1 MSDTGHADDADRRP
15 GGPFG
20 AGAFRS
26 GLHSEWIAS
35 WLGVALGVSFTV
47 CFFTGLLSH
56 AIQHP
61 PSWFRYPSRP
71 AGLYRVTQ
79 GIHVATGIA
88 SIPLLLGKLWTVY
101 PKLWRW
107 PPAES
112 IAHAIERISL
122 LPLVGGSVFLLFSGV
137 FNTFHWY
144 PWAFFF
150 PTAHFWA
157 AWITIGALIVHVG
170 AKASG
175 LRAGLSRTNA
185 ASEKVV
191 DPGALGRRA
200 FLRTILAA
208 SGVLTLVTIG
218 QTFNPLGRLALLA
231 PRRPD
236 VGPQGLPV
244 NRPARDA
251 HVAARAFDPAYRLRI
266 EGAVSTPLTLS
277 LDDLQRLPQHEA
289 VLPISCV
296 EGWSVSARWSGV
308 RLRDILAMAGARTG
322 SSARVESLERVG
334 NYRTSILDPSH
345 TSDADTL
352 LALRVHGEQLAL
364 DHGYPVR
371 LITPNLPGVMQTKW
385 VSRVVVL

>member
-1 MSDTGHADDADRRP
+1 MSVSHAARDSARHRR
-15 GGPFG
+15 GPLRPD
-20 AGAFRS
+20 AFRS

-35 WLGVALGVSFTV
+35 WLGIALGVSFTV
-47 CFFTGLLSH
+47 CFLTGLLSH

-61 PSWFRYPSRP
+61 PAWFHYPSRP
-71 AGLYRVTQ
+71 AGLYRLTQ
-79 GIHVATGIA
+79 GVHVATGIA

-112 IAHAIERISL
+112 VAHAIERISL

-137 FNTFHWY
+137 FNTFQWY

-175 LRAGLSRTNA
+175 LRAGLS
-185 ASEKVV
+185 
-191 DPGALGRRA
+191 GAEQKPADESGADSLGRRA

-208 SGVLTLVTIG
+208 SGVLTLVTLG

-231 PRRPD
+231 PRRPAA
-236 VGPQGLPV
+236 GPQGLPV
-244 NRPARDA
+244 NRPARNA
-251 HVAARAFDPAYRLRI
+251 RVAAQATDPEYRLRI
-266 EGAVSTPLTLS
+266 EGNVGAPLSLS
-277 LDDLQRLPQHEA
+277 LDDLKALPQHDA
-289 VLPISCV
+289 VLPITCV
-296 EGWSVSARWSGV
+296 EGWSESAHWSGV
-308 RLRDILAMAGARTG
+308 RLRDILAMAGARIG
-322 SSARVESLERVG
+322 EGVRIESLEPRG
-334 NYRTSILDPSH
+334 NYRTSTLDLSH
-345 TSDADTL
+345 ATDRDTL
-352 LALRVHGEQLAL
+352 LALRIHDEPLAL

-385 VSRVVVL
+385 VGKVTVL